1 MKKLMMVAALMLV
14 SIGMYAQNE
23 VGQITL
29 KPMAGVNI
37 ATITKA
43 MEQERRV
50 AAIAG
55 VEGEYGLPANFSV
68 SAGLLY
74 SQQGATHYGI
84 SMKLDYINIP
94 ILLNYYVYKGLAVKA
109 GVQPGFNVSSK
120 IENSSNKAGE
130 YNTNSFYFSIPFGVS
145 YEYLNVVLDARYHF
159 GLTRLYKDDSW
170 PTEKNKFFTF
180 TVGYKFNL

>member
-1 MKKLMMVAALMLV
+1 MKKLMMIAAMMLMSMGV
-14 SIGMYAQNE
+14 FAQNE
-23 VGQITL
+23 VGQFSL

-55 VEGEYGLPANFSV
+55 VEGEYGLPANFSL

-120 IENSSNKAGE
+120 IENSSDNAGA

-145 YEYLNVVLDARYHF
+145 YEYLNFVLDARYSC
-159 GLTRLYKDDSW
+159 GIST
-170 PTEKNKFFTF
+170 TF
-180 TVGYKFNL
+180 SPGDARHNWFSITLGYKFPL

>member
-68 SAGLLY
+68 SAGLL
-74 SQQGATHYGI
+74 
-84 SMKLDYINIP
+84 
-94 ILLNYYVYKGLAVKA
+94 
-109 GVQPGFNVSSK
+109 
-120 IENSSNKAGE
+120 
-130 YNTNSFYFSIPFGVS
+130 
-145 YEYLNVVLDARYHF
+145 
-159 GLTRLYKDDSW
+159 
-170 PTEKNKFFTF
+170 
-180 TVGYKFNL
+180 

>member
-1 MKKLMMVAALMLV
+1 MKKLTMVAALMLV

-120 IENSSNKAGE
+120 IEYSSNKAGE

-145 YEYLNVVLDARYHF
+145 YEYLNFVLDARYSCGISTTF
-159 GLTRLYKDDSW
+159 SPGDA
-170 PTEKNKFFTF
+170 KNNWVSITL
-180 TVGYKFNL
+180 GYKFALK